1 MVTNLYRL
9 GILFGA
15 AFIAMLAGV
24 ASRAADGPSQSA
36 SGTESSQAS
45 SNSNGLEE
53 VIVTAQRREE
63 NIQNVPISIAAMS
76 QKTID
81 DLHLQNLSDL
91 ESVVPGLVFTTP
103 TVFNPNGQSDIA
115 IRGVFSGGASLAPT
129 TQVYVDD
136 TPIEQHIVGVA
147 GVFSNS
153 SLQPFDLDRVEVL
166 RGPQGTL
173 FGASAMGGAVRF
185 ITPQPSLTQTSG
197 YAQGEMAYSPYGA
210 PSYNVG
216 IAYGAPIVE
225 GVVGFRISAYYKDA
239 GGYINQENPYTG
251 ALLSSNI
258 NSQTSYIFRPA
269 LTIAPLNGLTITLS
283 EYLQQINLANS
294 PIYWLNS
301 LPVPQPGGQAA
312 IRFDAAT
319 ANLRFYEHSGA
330 QNQLRAVGT
339 DDRIKYILHSS

>member
-1 MVTNLYRL
+1 MVTSLYRL

-15 AFIAMLAGV
+15 AFVVMLAGV
-24 ASRAADGPSQSA
+24 ASRAADGPSQAA

-81 DLHLQNLSDL
+81 ELHLQNLSEL

-103 TVFNPNGQSDIA
+103 SINNPNGQSDIA
-115 IRGVFSGGASLAPT
+115 IRGIFSGGASLAPT

-136 TPIEQHIVGVA
+136 TPIEEHIVGVA

-239 GGYINQENPYTG
+239 G
-251 ALLSSNI
+251 
-258 NSQTSYIFRPA
+258 R
-269 LTIAPLNGLTITLS
+269 
-283 EYLQQINLANS
+283 
-294 PIYWLNS
+294 
-301 LPVPQPGGQAA
+301 
-312 IRFDAAT
+312 
-319 ANLRFYEHSGA
+319 
-330 QNQLRAVGT
+330 
-339 DDRIKYILHSS
+339 LH